1 MMTRMGSGLRLG
13 AVIWV
18 IAMLTGCGACGDG
31 GAPPPPDIQPI
42 VLREKIVIGR
52 VPSGNVLDISERM
65 EPLIAYLQKE
75 LGIDVQ
81 IKFAADYSEFT
92 RQMEKNEYDLAFCGA
107 FQYVTAHER
116 SGYEAVLR
124 PVRNNADTY
133 VGIFITTRPDITS
146 LAQLRGKRIAF
157 VDRQSTSGYLFPL
170 GLLIRAGIAPHEI
183 QPFFLK
189 GHDNV
194 VLNILNRNYD
204 AGACFKTAETIY
216 GRERSGEIRIIAET
230 DPIPNE
236 PIAISPRFRA
246 ERPALADRVIQLLLT
261 LHENPEGL
269 DALAKYGEGV
279 QRFVAARD
287 EDYDTIRDYMASM
300 PREIIEQSGQ

>member
-1 MMTRMGSGLRLG
+1 MMTRMSSGLRWG
-13 AVIWV
+13 ATLLVAAV
-18 IAMLTGCGACGDG
+18 MGCGACGG
-31 GAPPPPDIQPI
+31 GVETPPEDIQPL
-42 VLREKIVIGR
+42 VPREKIVIGR

-92 RQMEKNEYDLAFCGA
+92 RQMEAQEYDLAFCA
-107 FQYVTAHER
+107 SFQYVSAHER

-124 PVRNNADTY
+124 PVRHHADTY
-133 VGIFITTRPDITS
+133 VGIFITTRPDITT
-146 LAQLRGKRIAF
+146 LQHLRGKRIAF
-157 VDRQSTSGYLFPL
+157 VDQRSTSGYLFPL
-170 GLLIRAGIAPHEI
+170 GLLAKAGVSPREI

-204 AGACFKTAETIY
+204 AGACFKTAETLY
-216 GRERSGEIRIIAET
+216 GKDRSSELRIIAET

-236 PIAISPRFRA
+236 PIAISPRFQN
-246 ERPALADRVIQLLLT
+246 ERRELADRVIKLLLE
-261 LHENPEGL
+261 LHENPAGL
-269 DALAKYGEGV
+269 AVIAKYGEGV
-279 QRFVAARD
+279 NRFVAARN
-287 EDYDTIRDYMASM
+287 EDYNTIRDYKASL

>member
-1 MMTRMGSGLRLG
+1 MTRMAFGLRFGSALLVA
-13 AVIWV
+13 AV
-18 IAMLTGCGACGDG
+18 MGCGACGG
-31 GAPPPPDIQPI
+31 GGETTPEDIQPI
-42 VLREKIVIGR
+42 APREKIVIGR

-92 RQMEKNEYDLAFCGA
+92 RRMEENEYDLAFCA
-107 FQYVTAHER
+107 SFQYVTAHER
-116 SGYEAVLR
+116 SGYEAAVR

-146 LAQLRGKRIAF
+146 LEQLRGKRIAF
-157 VDRQSTSGYLFPL
+157 VDPRSTAGYLFPL
-170 GLLIRAGIAPHEI
+170 GLLVKAGVAPREI

-204 AGACFKTAETIY
+204 AGACFKTAETLY
-216 GRERSGEIRIIAET
+216 GKDRSNEIRIIAET

-236 PIAISPRFRA
+236 PIAISPRFRN
-246 ERPALADRVIQLLLT
+246 ERRELADRVIRLLLE
-261 LHENPEGL
+261 LHENPAGL
-269 DALAKYGEGV
+269 AAITQYGEGV
-279 QRFVAARD
+279 NRFVAARD
-287 EDYDTIRDYMASM
+287 EDYNTIRDYKASL
-300 PREIIEQSGQ
+300 PREVIEQSGQ